1 MINIKQQIKLISDQ
15 KEAYAKKV
23 LSSQTRLANIKG
35 DYYNEG
41 IRHGTLNTLVRLK
54 EKLHEIAATSTVNE
68 HEVKYENYI
77 LMLSDVD
84 KVIEEMLE
92 ETND

>member
-1 MINIKQQIKLISDQ
+1 MNDLKQQIELISDQ
-15 KEAYAKKV
+15 KEAYANEL
-23 LSSQTRLANIKG
+23 LSSQTQLANIKG

-54 EKLHEIAATSTVNE
+54 EKLHGIAATSTVNE

-77 LMLSDVD
+77 LMLSEVD
-84 KVIEEMLE
+84 KAIDEMLE
-92 ETND
+92 GK